1 MENSMEGIIAILTAP
16 IFVFL
21 IFVAPIWIILHYRS
35 RNKIN
40 AGLND
45 EERASLQQLADSAQ
59 RMQDRIKTLEA
70 ILESD
75 HPNWRRTQGDRTHD
89 YQ

>member
-1 MENSMEGIIAILTAP
+1 MEGMVAILSAP
-16 IFVFL
+16 IILFL
-21 IFVAPIWIILHYRS
+21 IFVAPIWLILHYRS

-45 EERASLQQLADSAQ
+45 EERASLQQLADTAE

-75 HPNWRRTQGDRTHD
+75 HPNWRRKHGESSHE

>member
-1 MENSMEGIIAILTAP
+1 MDGTAAMAILSAP
-16 IFVFL
+16 ILVFL
-21 IFVAPIWIILHYRS
+21 IFIAPIWLILHYRS

-45 EERASLQQLADSAQ
+45 EERSSLRDLARTAE

-70 ILESD
+70 ILDAD
-75 HPNWRRTQGDRTHD
+75 HPNWRRKQGGPT
-89 YQ
+89 YGE